1 MWEATGLSFLY
12 TILGVEKASAVLLLG
27 GRASRYQ
34 KEKAFEEVEGEAMF
48 VRASRPFVES
58 GVVSR
63 LVFVARK
70 DLIDEVEAILSKA
83 NLGLPYD
90 IVQGGDSREE
100 SAKQGLSLVWHDIP
114 ALVHDACRPYL
125 SKELVRRIYENMTP
139 GTIVVPAIHPR
150 EAVYSSAEG
159 DYLEKNDLYLIETP
173 EGLFPSD
180 FFKAKEKL
188 GDAYLSFPDEGSMFV
203 RAGLALK
210 IVEGEPHN
218 EKVTFP
224 GDLR

>member
-1 MWEATGLSFLY
+1 MWEATGLPFLY

-34 KEKAFEEVEGEAMF
+34 KEKAFEEVDGEAMF

-125 SKELVRRIYENMTP
+125 SKELVRRVYENMAP
-139 GTIVVPAIHPR
+139 GTIVVPAFHPR

-210 IVEGEPHN
+210 IVEGDPRN